1 MPSRRPQKPDQV
13 FHVSPTSTGETVVSA
28 LRAWLPGRSWSDLRR
43 LLRSRRVQVNGNLC
57 VDEGRRLVDQDVVK
71 VLSQSAPR
79 PPSEQ
84 DVRLQ
89 YLDAHLVVV
98 EKPAGVTSTRH
109 AEERLWP
116 ARRRQLRPTLEEML
130 PLIIAKLDPHVRR
143 QKGVPPPVRPV
154 HRLDRETSGLM
165 VFARTVTAERALMQ
179 QFKRHSTQRR
189 YTAVVRGRSESQTIE
204 SYLTRDRGDGR
215 RGSTPDPK
223 AGKRAV
229 THVQPIEHME
239 VSRDEVYTLVECHL
253 ETGRTHQIRIHLAER
268 GNPLCGEKVY
278 NQPLYQKPLEDKS
291 GAPRVALHAAELGFV
306 HPLTGEEMRFEMP
319 LPRDLSQFIERL
331 RLASKSRQ

>member
-1 MPSRRPQKPDQV
+1 M
-13 FHVSPTSTGETVVSA
+13 FHVTASSAGVTVAAA
-28 LRAWLPGRSWSDLRR
+28 LRAWLPGRSWSELRR
-43 LLRSRRVQVNGNLC
+43 LVRSRRVQVNGNLC
-57 VDEGRRLVDQDVVK
+57 MDEGRRLADGDVVK
-71 VLSQSAPR
+71 VLSQSAPK
-79 PPSEQ
+79 PPGEQ

-109 AEERLWP
+109 AEERTWP
-116 ARRRQLRPTLEEML
+116 QRRRQLRPTLEEML
-130 PLIIAKLDPHVRR
+130 PLIIAKVDSHVRR
-143 QKGVPPPVRPV
+143 NKGVPPPVRAV

-165 VFARTVTAERALMQ
+165 VFARTVTAERELMQ
-179 QFKRHSTQRR
+179 QFKRHTTTRR
-189 YTAVVRGRSESQTIE
+189 YIAVVRGRLESQTIE
-204 SYLTRDRGDGR
+204 SFLARDRGDGR

-229 THVQPIEHME
+229 THVRTIEHIE
-239 VSRDEVYTLVECHL
+239 LSRDEVYTLVECRL

-278 NQPLYQKPLEDKS
+278 NQPLYIKPLEDRS

-306 HPLTGEEMRFEMP
+306 HPISGEDMRFEMP
-319 LPRDLSQFIERL
+319 LPRDLSQFIDRL
-331 RLASKSRQ
+331 RRAGNRQGTQKNADIDP